1 VRFEFTWK
9 AIWAAAIEMSL
20 WFAHPIGASNSETF
34 KACWFGV
41 TLLSVV
47 IPWPPVIDSCFRSTR
62 HALEARSGSRM
73 KVSSAAMSE
82 LATAARPVGII
93 AKTARRV
100 AVALTISIGVW
111 LLMMTHWKSS
121 PSSLFLRTIIVG
133 LSATAAFALFEVWPR
148 KLPRWLQ
155 RWALQVVAV
164 GVFMPVTT
172 LLIYVLSAPQGAP
185 PFWEDGSRF
194 AGWMMLTFFSI
205 LLAPWTALA
214 AIVRQK
220 EAFARDQKLAFALE
234 RSELERE
241 ALDARLHLLQAQVA
255 PHFLFNTLA
264 NVQALVDAGSPHA
277 SIVLRSLIAYLR
289 AAVPVLD
296 EPAATI
302 ERELQLVRPYLE
314 LMQMR
319 MPDRLQYSMN
329 VDPAALKL
337 RCPPTTLLT
346 LVENAVRH
354 GIDPSEEGGRI
365 DIDIERRG
373 ERCVVRVTD
382 TGAGLQQSG
391 SGLGTGLTTLR
402 ERLQLIFG
410 DAAQLRLMSGA
421 PRGVSAEVDMPAQT

>member
-1 VRFEFTWK
+1 
-9 AIWAAAIEMSL
+9 
-20 WFAHPIGASNSETF
+20 
-34 KACWFGV
+34 
-41 TLLSVV
+41 
-47 IPWPPVIDSCFRSTR
+47 
-62 HALEARSGSRM
+62 
-73 KVSSAAMSE
+73 MSE
-82 LATAARPVGII
+82 LATAARPAAII

-100 AVALTISIGVW
+100 AVALTMSIGVG
-111 LLMMTHWKSS
+111 LLMMSVWRSS
-121 PSSLFLRTIIVG
+121 PSSLFLRTIILG
-133 LSATAAFALFEVWPR
+133 LSATAAFGLFEAWPR
-148 KLPRWLQ
+148 SLPQWLR

-164 GVFMPVTT
+164 GVLMPVTT
-172 LLIYVLSAPQGAP
+172 LLIYVLSTPQSAPA
-185 PFWEDGSRF
+185 FWRDPLRMN
-194 AGWMMLTFFSI
+194 GWTHLTFAAI

-277 SIVLRSLIAYLR
+277 SAVLRSLTAYLR
-289 AAVPVLD
+289 AVVPLLH

-319 MPDRLQYSMN
+319 MPDRFQYAMN
-329 VDPAALKL
+329 VDPSALKV

-365 DIDIERRG
+365 DIDIDRRG

-382 TGAGLQQSG
+382 TGAGLHQSAN
-391 SGLGTGLTTLR
+391 GLGTGLTTLR

-410 DAAQLRLMSGA
+410 DAAQLRLTSGA
-421 PRGVSAEVDMPAQT
+421 PRGVAVEVDMPART

>member
-1 VRFEFTWK
+1 
-9 AIWAAAIEMSL
+9 
-20 WFAHPIGASNSETF
+20 
-34 KACWFGV
+34 
-41 TLLSVV
+41 
-47 IPWPPVIDSCFRSTR
+47 
-62 HALEARSGSRM
+62 
-73 KVSSAAMSE
+73 MSE
-82 LATAARPVGII
+82 LATAARPVGI

-100 AVALTISIGVW
+100 AVALTISVAVGL
-111 LLMMTHWKSS
+111 LLMTHSKSP
-121 PSSLFLRTIIVG
+121 PSSLFLRTTILG
-133 LSATAAFALFEVWPR
+133 LSATTAFALFESWPR
-148 KLPRWLQ
+148 RLPRWLQ
-155 RWALQVVAV
+155 RWVLQVVAV

-172 LLIYVLSAPQGAP
+172 LLIYVLSTPRTAP
-185 PFWEDGSRF
+185 PFWEVSDRLT
-194 AGWMMLTFFSI
+194 GWMILTFFAL

-220 EAFARDQKLAFALE
+220 EAFARDQELAFALE
-234 RSELERE
+234 RSELERQ

-277 SIVLRSLIAYLR
+277 STVLRSLIAYLR
-289 AAVPVLD
+289 AAVPLLN
-296 EPAATI
+296 EHAATI

-319 MPDRLQYSMN
+319 MPDRLQYAMN
-329 VDPAALKL
+329 VDPSALKV

-365 DIDIERRG
+365 DIDIERLG

-382 TGAGLQQSG
+382 TGAGLQQSAN
-391 SGLGTGLTTLR
+391 GLGTGLTTLR

-421 PRGVSAEVDMPAQT
+421 PRGVAVEVEIPAQT

>member
-1 VRFEFTWK
+1 
-9 AIWAAAIEMSL
+9 
-20 WFAHPIGASNSETF
+20 
-34 KACWFGV
+34 
-41 TLLSVV
+41 
-47 IPWPPVIDSCFRSTR
+47 
-62 HALEARSGSRM
+62 
-73 KVSSAAMSE
+73 MSE
-82 LATAARPVGII
+82 RAAAARPAGIV
-93 AKTARRV
+93 AKTSRRL
-100 AVALTISIGVW
+100 AVALTISIVVGL
-111 LLMMTHWKSS
+111 LLMHGWKSS
-121 PSSLFLRTIIVG
+121 ASALFLRTTILG
-133 LSATAAFALFEVWPR
+133 LAATTAFALFEAWPR
-148 KLPRWLQ
+148 RLPRWFQ

-172 LLIYVLSAPQGAP
+172 LLMYVLSTSRGAP
-185 PFWEDGSRF
+185 PFWDDPDRMN
-194 AGWMMLTFFSI
+194 GWTHLTFAAI

-220 EAFARDQKLAFALE
+220 EAFARDQSLSFALE
-234 RSELERE
+234 RSELERQ

-277 SIVLRSLIAYLR
+277 SAVLRSLTAYLR
-289 AAVPVLD
+289 AAVPLLH
-296 EPAATI
+296 ESAATI

-319 MPDRLQYSMN
+319 MPDRLQYAMH
-329 VDPAALKL
+329 VDPSTLKV

-382 TGAGLQQSG
+382 TGAGLHESAN
-391 SGLGTGLTTLR
+391 GLGTGLTTLR

-410 DAAQLRLMSGA
+410 DAAQLRLTSGA
-421 PRGVSAEVDMPAQT
+421 TRGVAVEVDIPAET